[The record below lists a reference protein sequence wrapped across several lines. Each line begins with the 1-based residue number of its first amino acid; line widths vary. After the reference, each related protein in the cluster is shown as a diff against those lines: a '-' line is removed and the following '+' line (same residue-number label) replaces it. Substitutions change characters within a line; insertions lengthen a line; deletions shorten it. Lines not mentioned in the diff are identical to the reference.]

1 MPDRRTILVPVFLL
15 AQALLVHWATGRER
29 APAPPA
35 LGSFPSALGEWRQLS
50 EDPIAADVAGELRAD
65 RILSRTYWRPSTAN
79 TSPLHTSGPD
89 TSAPDTSTG
98 PVVGLFVAW
107 FQSQRAGTSQPHS
120 PKVCLPASGWI
131 PAETGEV
138 TLDTAAGAITVN
150 RYIVVN
156 HGQRDIV
163 LYWYQGPRRVTAGE
177 WAAKFWSVA
186 DALRDQRTD
195 TALVRVVAQSG
206 DGGDRVATAAA
217 TGFAQRLYP
226 LLRENLPRGNA
237 PR

>member
-15 AQALLVHWATGRER
+15 AQAALIHWASGRER

-35 LGSFPSALGEWRQLS
+35 LGSFPTAFGAWRQLS
-50 EDPIAADVAGELRAD
+50 EDPIAADVADQLRAD
-65 RILSRTYWRPSTAN
+65 QILSRTYMR
-79 TSPLHTSGPD
+79 TSILDATLPAT
-89 TSAPDTSTG
+89 TG

-131 PAETGEV
+131 PAVTGEV
-138 TLDTAAGAITVN
+138 TLDTAAGVITVN

-156 HGQRDIV
+156 HGQRDVV
-163 LYWYQGPRRVTAGE
+163 LYWYQGWRRVTAGE
-177 WAAKFWSVA
+177 WAAKFWLVA
-186 DALRDQRTD
+186 DALRDRRTD

-206 DGGDRVATAAA
+206 DGGDQAATAAA
-217 TGFAQRLYP
+217 TGFAQVLYP
-226 LLRENLPRGNA
+226 LLRENLPR
-237 PR
+237 